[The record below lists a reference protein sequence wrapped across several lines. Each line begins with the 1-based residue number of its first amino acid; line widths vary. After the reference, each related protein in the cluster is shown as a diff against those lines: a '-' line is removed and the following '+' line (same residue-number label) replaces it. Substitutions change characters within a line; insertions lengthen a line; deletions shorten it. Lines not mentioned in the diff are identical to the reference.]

1 MDWKKELN
9 KILKNGCTDSN
20 IEDFIEKHPE
30 INENVWDYVFEY
42 NAPVCCKG
50 CKYIQYSG
58 MHPCQNCSRRNTLKD
73 YYVSK
78 ENQDFKE
85 EFMMIK
91 NAKFTSVWDGGYEV
105 TTNCKVNMETKEV
118 FDIELAEV
126 NESLD
131 ILEKEYVVID
141 DVEYPVFQ
149 LSDITEEDN
158 EFWYE

>member
-85 EFMMIK
+85 ENYMKAINIK
-91 NAKFTSVWDGGYEV
+91 WDTDGDNELLYTLPTE
-105 TTNCKVNMETKEV
+105 MEIPEGMT
-118 FDIELAEV
+118 DIDEI
-126 NESLD
+126 SD
-131 ILEKEYVVID
+131 W
-141 DVEYPVFQ
+141 
-149 LSDITEEDN
+149 LSDEEGFCHN
-158 EFWYE
+158 GFEIVK